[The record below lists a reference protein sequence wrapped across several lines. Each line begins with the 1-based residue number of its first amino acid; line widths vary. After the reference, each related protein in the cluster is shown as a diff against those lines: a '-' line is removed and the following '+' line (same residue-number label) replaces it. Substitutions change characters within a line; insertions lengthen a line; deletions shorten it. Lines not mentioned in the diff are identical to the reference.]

1 MDLTQKAGV
10 NNTAT
15 NLNALI
21 TNEIDSSTT
30 STSSLEMT
38 KSFFRRLSYVY
49 QMASF
54 GI

>member
-10 NNTAT
+10 NNTVT

-21 TNEIDSSTT
+21 TNEIDN
-30 STSSLEMT
+30 STSSTSRLGMT